1 MALKAIRSGW
11 EQAMREASIMQS
23 IAALVCFALLFLTMT
38 AAWTSQQAND
48 LAVDRQVR
56 LATNGLEQ
64 EIERIGTEVQTGA
77 VSDDAY
83 RRIHIRFDA
92 DFAERAF
99 GARLWRDYR
108 HDMTLLIGPGRAI
121 LQAHVAG
128 RMTEPKDLKSVLVDV
143 SGPLERVRN
152 QIAEIVR
159 RPLGQ
164 DDPELMVGK
173 IVRETAVLRVGDR
186 AALVAVSALV
196 PEDGK
201 GLKKSVPPTVVV
213 AVKFVAGDLLARM
226 ARQFV
231 LPELQF
237 VPIENHEAVAA
248 VGRASATVKTSG
260 DQTLGF
266 LVWAPSQPGY
276 QMMRH
281 LAPLIVIAT
290 ALFVIFAL
298 IVVVKFQRRT
308 AELAKSEERAKR
320 SAMHD
325 ALSGLANRV
334 LFAERLEAALV
345 EVEVDPK
352 RSCAIVYVDL
362 DRFKDV
368 NDTLGHQAGDE
379 VIRVTAKRLD
389 SLMRPG
395 DTAARISG
403 DEFAMVVRS
412 APDRAELEQRLGA
425 IVREIARPIAI
436 GDRTVY
442 PGGSVGCALAPEHGK
457 ERADLQHKADLALYR
472 AKAGGRGRWLIFSP
486 EMDDGFRRVQQM
498 RQDLRAS
505 INEGRLTVLYQPY
518 FSVAEMRAIGV
529 EARVAWDHPTRGR
542 LSAGEFIPV
551 AEQCGLIREIGAFIL
566 HRAAR
571 DMHRWPGVRLAVNVS
586 PLEIR
591 QADFA
596 ESLMRIL
603 EDEGLDPARL
613 QVDITENIL
622 LTDADAA
629 ITAIATLRKAG
640 IRVALD
646 EFGSGQSSFN
656 YLSRFRFDTIKIDRS
671 FVAKLET
678 SPEVA
683 TIVHS
688 MVELANKLGL
698 ETVAEGVET
707 FGQFRF
713 IQAAGC
719 QTVQGHLCARPMPA
733 TEVSRFL
740 EHPLSERIRAV
751 A

>member
-1 MALKAIRSGW
+1 
-11 EQAMREASIMQS
+11 
-23 IAALVCFALLFLTMT
+23 
-38 AAWTSQQAND
+38 
-48 LAVDRQVR
+48 
-56 LATNGLEQ
+56 
-64 EIERIGTEVQTGA
+64 
-77 VSDDAY
+77 
-83 RRIHIRFDA
+83 
-92 DFAERAF
+92 
-99 GARLWRDYR
+99 
-108 HDMTLLIGPGRAI
+108 
-121 LQAHVAG
+121 
-128 RMTEPKDLKSVLVDV
+128 
-143 SGPLERVRN
+143 
-152 QIAEIVR
+152 
-159 RPLGQ
+159 
-164 DDPELMVGK
+164 
-173 IVRETAVLRVGDR
+173 
-186 AALVAVSALV
+186 
-196 PEDGK
+196 
-201 GLKKSVPPTVVV
+201 
-213 AVKFVAGDLLARM
+213 
-226 ARQFV
+226 
-231 LPELQF
+231 
-237 VPIENHEAVAA
+237 
-248 VGRASATVKTSG
+248 
-260 DQTLGF
+260 
-266 LVWAPSQPGY
+266 
-276 QMMRH
+276 
-281 LAPLIVIAT
+281 
-290 ALFVIFAL
+290 
-298 IVVVKFQRRT
+298 
-308 AELAKSEERAKR
+308 
-320 SAMHD
+320 
-325 ALSGLANRV
+325 
-334 LFAERLEAALV
+334 
-345 EVEVDPK
+345 
-352 RSCAIVYVDL
+352 
-362 DRFKDV
+362 
-368 NDTLGHQAGDE
+368 
-379 VIRVTAKRLD
+379 
-389 SLMRPG
+389 
-395 DTAARISG
+395 
-403 DEFAMVVRS
+403 
-412 APDRAELEQRLGA
+412 
-425 IVREIARPIAI
+425 
-436 GDRTVY
+436 
-442 PGGSVGCALAPEHGK
+442 
-457 ERADLQHKADLALYR
+457 
-472 AKAGGRGRWLIFSP
+472 
-486 EMDDGFRRVQQM
+486 M